1 MNREQHRREQFK
13 KGITGQPLKQGG
25 QLSIDYGHNGQHVMV
40 ILTQAVDNLALTEAQ
55 VDGMINGL
63 QTAKAALIAHKAAAA
78 AQGGPG
84 HG

>member
-1 MNREQHRREQFK
+1 MNRKQHRHEQFK
-13 KGITGQPLKQGG
+13 RGLSAQPLKQGG

-40 ILTQAVDNLALTEAQ
+40 ILTKAVDNLALTEAQ
-55 VDGMINGL
+55 VDGMITGL

>member
-1 MNREQHRREQFK
+1 MNREQHRRQQFK
-13 KGITGQPLKQGG
+13 KGLTAMPLKQGG
-25 QLSIDYGHNGQHVMV
+25 QLAIDYGHNGQHVIVKM
-40 ILTQAVDNLALTEAQ
+40 TRAVDNLALTETQ
-55 VDGMINGL
+55 VDGMITGL